1 MAVLSRSTVLL
12 RIFLVLLMP
21 LISLSGLP
29 SASAQA
35 SREYALKAVF
45 LLNFTRFVEWPASA
59 FPQTNSPIVIGVL
72 GSDPFG
78 RALDDVVK
86 GEVVEGHP
94 VIVERY
100 QSTAELKPCQILFIS
115 MSEQSRW
122 PEVRDALKGQPV
134 LTVSEMENFARVGG
148 MIRLYKS
155 SQNKIRLR
163 VNLDAVKAEHL
174 KISSKLLNVSEV
186 VELEV
191 P

>member
-1 MAVLSRSTVLL
+1 
-12 RIFLVLLMP
+12 MP
-21 LISLSGLP
+21 LISLSGLS

-100 QSTAELKPCQILFIS
+100 QSMAELKPCQILFIS

-122 PEVRDALKGQPV
+122 PEIRDALKGQPV
-134 LTVSEMENFARVGG
+134 LTVSEMENFAPVGG

-163 VNLDAVKAEHL
+163 INLDAVKAEHL
-174 KISSKLLNVSEV
+174 KISSKLLNVSDV

>member
-21 LISLSGLP
+21 LISLSGLS

-100 QSTAELKPCQILFIS
+100 QSMAELKPCQILFIS

-122 PEVRDALKGQPV
+122 PEIRDALKGQPV
-134 LTVSEMENFARVGG
+134 LTVSEMENFAPVGG

-163 VNLDAVKAEHL
+163 INLDAVKAEHL
-174 KISSKLLNVSEV
+174 KISSKLLNVSDV